1 MEDGDR
7 ATIEGFLCDK
17 PFCLHSGLAQVEVG
31 DGLGLFLAERARRVL
46 PQIFR
51 VEPVAH
57 LCRQGIVDE
66 LESMVSDVSGQGC
79 R

>member
-7 ATIEGFLCDK
+7 ATIKGFWGDK
-17 PFCLHSGLAQVEVG
+17 PSCLHGDLAKVEVG
-31 DGLGLFLAERARRVL
+31 DGLGVFLAEGTRCVL
-46 PQIFR
+46 SQIFW

-57 LCRQGIVDE
+57 LCWQGVVDQFE
-66 LESMVSDVSGQGC
+66 DMVSDVP